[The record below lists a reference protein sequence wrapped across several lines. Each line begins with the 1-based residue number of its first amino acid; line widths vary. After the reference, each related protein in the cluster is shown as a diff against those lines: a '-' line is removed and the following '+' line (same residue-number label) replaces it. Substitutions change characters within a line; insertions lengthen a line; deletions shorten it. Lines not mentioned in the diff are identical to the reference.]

1 MFKGKEAFSKQS
13 FKLSDKALKV
23 KEQCAELVEM
33 YVEAAKAN
41 PWDYLGEVF
50 MEDRLYARNFG
61 QVLTPRAIVQ
71 LMIQMVMADYRVK
84 KERAWVDAETI
95 KWAAEYTLKYGHHY
109 GLASLMSPNEP
120 LVLFGIEIDLWL
132 YRACLVNMAMFSR
145 HPYTIICADAL
156 RIDEKYAYTTSPIW
170 DYGNLWEPPDVTPFY
185 LKEQP

>member
-61 QVLTPRAIVQ
+61 QVLTPRWLWLTTV
-71 LMIQMVMADYRVK
+71 LR
-84 KERAWVDAETI
+84 RRGLGL
-95 KWAAEYTLKYGHHY
+95 TLK
-109 GLASLMSPNEP
+109 
-120 LVLFGIEIDLWL
+120 
-132 YRACLVNMAMFSR
+132 
-145 HPYTIICADAL
+145 
-156 RIDEKYAYTTSPIW
+156 
-170 DYGNLWEPPDVTPFY
+170 
-185 LKEQP
+185 Q